1 MAQVNCWGDDSDYD
15 YQSIVDGLNRYL
27 RLKTLPV
34 GMKRFSSIA
43 AMEEV
48 PRIRRPDPKEK
59 LAMDQIVGQSRW
71 LGWTLGITMDNLMG
85 AQCGAVVGLHPPN
98 EEFLAGAHLNGV
110 WYGTLEDAGAHQQAM
125 SCASYGDFEALAVSP
140 ISSGRLGNPDIC
152 LIFATPGQMITLING
167 LQYKNYQKYSFT
179 CVGESACAD
188 SWGNALKTG
197 EPSVSIPCYAER
209 KFGGVLDEEMLIAL
223 APKYLP
229 TIVAGLAALSN
240 NGLRYP
246 IPNHGLQKSP
256 LDSIAASYG
265 PRGA

>member
-1 MAQVNCWGDDSDYD
+1 MHANCWNDETDYD
-15 YQSIVDGLNRYL
+15 FNDIVNALNQYL
-27 RLKTLPV
+27 RLKTLPI
-34 GMKRFSSIA
+34 GLKRYRTIA
-43 AMEEV
+43 EMEQV
-48 PRIRRPDPKEK
+48 PRIRRPDTKEK
-59 LAMDQIVGQSRW
+59 YAMDQIVGQSRW
-71 LGWTLGITMDNLMG
+71 LGWTLGITMENLMG

-98 EEFLAGAHLNGV
+98 QEFLAGKHLTGV
-110 WYGTLEDAGAHQQAM
+110 WYGTLEDSSAHQQAM
-125 SCASYGDFEALAVSP
+125 SCASYGEYECLAVSP

-167 LQYKNYQKYSFT
+167 LQYKSYKKYSFT

-223 APKYLP
+223 PPSYLP
-229 TIVAGLAALSN
+229 QIVAGLAALSN

-265 PRGA
+265 PRGV